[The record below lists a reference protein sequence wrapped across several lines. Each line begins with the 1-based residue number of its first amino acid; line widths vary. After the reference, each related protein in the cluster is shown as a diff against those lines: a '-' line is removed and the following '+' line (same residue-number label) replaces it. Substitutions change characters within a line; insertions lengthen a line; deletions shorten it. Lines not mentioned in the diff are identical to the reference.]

1 MIGLRAEDLPDFQK
15 NSIVFEKT
23 DKKQIAGR
31 KGIDGFVRIELFKK
45 NNYCQEAT
53 NFLLAKQR
61 RNQMNVKKIAML
73 VALIGMSGFFLA
85 ACGNKEADN
94 SEIKDGK
101 QVDFQKDAVDKKT
114 KTVDGKEVTEYTMPD
129 GNVIQIPADGEEI
142 PEDGSGSSSEAE

>member
-1 MIGLRAEDLPDFQK
+1 
-15 NSIVFEKT
+15 
-23 DKKQIAGR
+23 
-31 KGIDGFVRIELFKK
+31 
-45 NNYCQEAT
+45 
-53 NFLLAKQR
+53 
-61 RNQMNVKKIAML
+61 ML

-85 ACGNKEADN
+85 ACGNKEAAT

>member
-1 MIGLRAEDLPDFQK
+1 
-15 NSIVFEKT
+15 
-23 DKKQIAGR
+23 
-31 KGIDGFVRIELFKK
+31 
-45 NNYCQEAT
+45 
-53 NFLLAKQR
+53 
-61 RNQMNVKKIAML
+61 MNVKKIAML

-129 GNVIQIPADGEEI
+129 GNVIQIQQMVRKFQKMDQDLAQKLNKD
-142 PEDGSGSSSEAE
+142 

>member
-1 MIGLRAEDLPDFQK
+1 
-15 NSIVFEKT
+15 
-23 DKKQIAGR
+23 
-31 KGIDGFVRIELFKK
+31 
-45 NNYCQEAT
+45 
-53 NFLLAKQR
+53 
-61 RNQMNVKKIAML
+61 MNVKKIAML

-114 KTVDGKEVTEYTMPD
+114 KTVDGKEVTEYTMP
-129 GNVIQIPADGEEI
+129 VIQIPADGEEI

>member
-1 MIGLRAEDLPDFQK
+1 
-15 NSIVFEKT
+15 
-23 DKKQIAGR
+23 
-31 KGIDGFVRIELFKK
+31 
-45 NNYCQEAT
+45 
-53 NFLLAKQR
+53 
-61 RNQMNVKKIAML
+61 MNVKKIAML

-85 ACGNKEADN
+85 ACGKKEADN

>member
-1 MIGLRAEDLPDFQK
+1 MPDFQQK
-15 NSIVFEKT
+15 SIVFEKI
-23 DKKQIAGR
+23 DKKQIVGR

-45 NNYCQEAT
+45 TITVRKQQTSC
-53 NFLLAKQR
+53 LLKQR
-61 RNQMNVKKIAML
+61 RNQINVKKIAML

-85 ACGNKEADN
+85 ACGTKEADN

>member
-1 MIGLRAEDLPDFQK
+1 
-15 NSIVFEKT
+15 
-23 DKKQIAGR
+23 
-31 KGIDGFVRIELFKK
+31 
-45 NNYCQEAT
+45 
-53 NFLLAKQR
+53 
-61 RNQMNVKKIAML
+61 MNVKKIAML
-73 VALIGMSGFFLA
+73 VALIGMSGFLLA

-94 SEIKDGK
+94 SEIKYGK

>member
-1 MIGLRAEDLPDFQK
+1 MPDFQQK
-15 NSIVFEKT
+15 SIVFEKI
-23 DKKQIAGR
+23 DKKQIVGR

-45 NNYCQEAT
+45 TITTVRKQQTSC
-53 NFLLAKQR
+53 LLKQR

>member
-1 MIGLRAEDLPDFQK
+1 MLDFQK
-15 NSIVFEKT
+15 NSIGFEKT
-23 DKKQIAGR
+23 DKKQIVGR

-45 NNYCQEAT
+45 T
-53 NFLLAKQR
+53 NTVRKQQTSCLLKQR

>member
-1 MIGLRAEDLPDFQK
+1 
-15 NSIVFEKT
+15 
-23 DKKQIAGR
+23 
-31 KGIDGFVRIELFKK
+31 
-45 NNYCQEAT
+45 
-53 NFLLAKQR
+53 
-61 RNQMNVKKIAML
+61 MNVKKIAML

-94 SEIKDGK
+94 SVIKDGK

>member
-1 MIGLRAEDLPDFQK
+1 MLDFQK
-15 NSIVFEKT
+15 NSIGFEKT
-23 DKKQIAGR
+23 DKKQIVGR

-45 NNYCQEAT
+45 NKYCQETT

>member
-1 MIGLRAEDLPDFQK
+1 
-15 NSIVFEKT
+15 
-23 DKKQIAGR
+23 
-31 KGIDGFVRIELFKK
+31 
-45 NNYCQEAT
+45 
-53 NFLLAKQR
+53 
-61 RNQMNVKKIAML
+61 MNVKKIAML

-101 QVDFQKDAVDKKT
+101 QVD
-114 KTVDGKEVTEYTMPD
+114 GKEVTEYTMPD